1 MGSEKQSERR
11 PDQLLHHSRPLLM
24 HQALDPTDSL
34 PAEADQP
41 DLRSDLSQLR
51 FSQSESQNQPF
62 HQDCP
67 SSQFSQLP
75 RLRDLPES
83 KCSQRSH
90 SQLYLFKA
98 KQQLPD
104 SPQLADLPSTLLAP
118 PRLNSSQLLLPPL
131 QPLLLQQ
138 LLPPLKLS
146 TSLMMAVSHHQ
157 LQPSQVLMERSTTII
172 TITMMKREPLLLIT
186 QANLL
191 LQNFYCNS
199 NSQQA
204 VKTFSLIIVAFLA
217 HFIIKFLSLQK

>member
-1 MGSEKQSERR
+1 MG
-11 PDQLLHHSRPLLM
+11 
-24 HQALDPTDSL
+24 
-34 PAEADQP
+34 
-41 DLRSDLSQLR
+41 R
-51 FSQSESQNQPF
+51 FSQSESQNQPC
-62 HQDCP
+62 HQDCQF
-67 SSQFSQLP
+67 SQSSQLP

-131 QPLLLQQ
+131 QPLLL
-138 LLPPLKLS
+138 
-146 TSLMMAVSHHQ
+146 M
-157 LQPSQVLMERSTTII
+157 
-172 TITMMKREPLLLIT
+172 T

-204 VKTFSLIIVAFLA
+204 VKTFSLIIV
-217 HFIIKFLSLQK
+217 

>member
-1 MGSEKQSERR
+1 MGSEIQSERR
-11 PDQLLHHSRPLLM
+11 PDQLLHHFRPLLM

-51 FSQSESQNQPF
+51 SSQSESQNQPF

-67 SSQFSQLP
+67 SNQFSQLP

-118 PRLNSSQLLLPPL
+118 PRLNSSPPLLPPL

-138 LLPPLKLS
+138 LLPP
-146 TSLMMAVSHHQ
+146 
-157 LQPSQVLMERSTTII
+157 
-172 TITMMKREPLLLIT
+172 
-186 QANLL
+186 
-191 LQNFYCNS
+191 
-199 NSQQA
+199 
-204 VKTFSLIIVAFLA
+204 
-217 HFIIKFLSLQK
+217 

>member
-1 MGSEKQSERR
+1 MG
-11 PDQLLHHSRPLLM
+11 
-24 HQALDPTDSL
+24 
-34 PAEADQP
+34 
-41 DLRSDLSQLR
+41 R
-51 FSQSESQNQPF
+51 FSQSESQNQPC
-62 HQDCP
+62 HQDCQF
-67 SSQFSQLP
+67 SQSSQLP

-98 KQQLPD
+98 KHQLPD

-146 TSLMMAVSHHQ
+146 TSLMMSVSHHQ

-172 TITMMKREPLLLIT
+172 TITMMMRREPLLLIT